1 MEEINNEMEGRVLQG
16 KLRQKDD
23 KARKGYGGQ
32 RGRIGVKK
40 TEVKKKS
47 RTGLEVK
54 SELKG
59 QHGGNGVFLTSNC
72 IEANQGHI
80 MHHFIKTEQVW

>member
-40 TEVKKKS
+40 
-47 RTGLEVK
+47 
-54 SELKG
+54 
-59 QHGGNGVFLTSNC
+59 N
-72 IEANQGHI
+72 
-80 MHHFIKTEQVW
+80 

>member
-1 MEEINNEMEGRVLQG
+1 MEGRVLQG

-40 TEVKKKS
+40 KKKKKTEVKKKS

-59 QHGGNGVFLTSNC
+59 QHRGGNGVFLTSNC
-72 IEANQGHI
+72 IEAIQGHI
-80 MHHFIKTEQVW
+80 MHHFIKTEQMW